1 MGKLKS
7 VPVLG
12 SLFGGPDLPEAP
24 DAADIPPPPDPA
36 EMADPE
42 DELRKKRK
50 QQAAVKRRVSGR
62 ASTLLSESEGETP
75 G

>member
-1 MGKLKS
+1 MGKVKS
-7 VPVLG
+7 VPILG
-12 SLFGGPDLPEAP
+12 SLVGGPDLPEP
-24 DAADIPPPPDPA
+24 PEPPSPPPEPA

-50 QQAAVKRRVSGR
+50 QQAAIRRRVSGR
-62 ASTLLSESEGETP
+62 ASTLLSESEGETL

>member
-7 VPVLG
+7 VPIIG
-12 SLFGGPDLPEAP
+12 SLFGGPELPESP
-24 DAADIPPPPDPA
+24 DPPPPPPDPA

-50 QQAAVKRRVSGR
+50 QQAAVKRRQSGR
-62 ASTLLSESEGETP
+62 ASTLLSESEGETL